1 MVRDV
6 GSGRSYRPGMV
17 TVSRI
22 LVVGAGIA
30 GLATAVALQRRG
42 FMPEVAETRAGPP
55 TEGAA
60 ITLHGNGVRALRAL
74 GVGPALE
81 AAGAVVPQWACHDR
95 HGALLCRTDLAA
107 LWDGVAP
114 CVGITRN
121 LLTGILLGAAAE
133 VPLRFDRTVTGLRQ
147 DDRRVRVAFGDGSC
161 GDYDLVVGADGIGS
175 TVRRLAVSDVAPTR
189 TPVVGWRCV
198 VAGRPAGVEH
208 LVLLLGEGC
217 FVGLVPV
224 GGGHTYGFAGVSAAG
239 APLRNRLAEF
249 GGPVPDFLARLDNT
263 TAPHV
268 APIGF
273 VSLKRWH
280 DRRVVLVGDAAH
292 AAHPHMGQGGSL
304 AVEDALVL
312 ADELAHADTLTSAL
326 DAHARRRRPRVEW
339 VQEQSRRAAAAWAL
353 PAAERDAALRAHG
366 DRLLQ
371 ERYRPLRKCP

>member
-1 MVRDV
+1 
-6 GSGRSYRPGMV
+6 MV

-30 GLATAVALQRRG
+30 GLATAVALRRRG
-42 FMPEVAETRAGPP
+42 FTPEIVEARAAPP
-55 TEGAA
+55 AEGAA

-74 GVGPALE
+74 GVGPALD
-81 AAGAVVPQWACHDR
+81 AAGAVVPRWACHDR

-121 LLTGILLGAAAE
+121 LLTGILMGAAAE
-133 VPLRFDRTVTGLRQ
+133 VPLRFGCRVTGLRQ

-161 GDYDLVVGADGIGS
+161 GDYELVVGADGIGS
-175 TVRRLAVSDVAPTR
+175 TVRRLAVSDVVPTR
-189 TPVVGWRCV
+189 TPTVGWRCV

-217 FVGLVPV
+217 FLGLVPV
-224 GGGHTYGFAGVSAAG
+224 GGGQTYGFAGTSSAD
-239 APLRNRLAEF
+239 APLQSRFADF
-249 GGPVPDFLARLDNT
+249 GGPVPDFLARLDAA

-268 APIGF
+268 APIAF
-273 VSLKRWH
+273 VTLDRWY

-292 AAHPHMGQGGSL
+292 ATHPHMGQGGSL

-312 ADELAHADTLTSAL
+312 ADELARADTLPSAL
-326 DAHARRRRPRVEW
+326 SAHARRRRPRVDW
-339 VQEQSRRAAAAWAL
+339 VQEQSRRAAAAWAQ
-353 PAAERDAALRAHG
+353 PAAERDATLRANG

-371 ERYRPLRKCP
+371 ERYRVLRDLP

>member
-1 MVRDV
+1 
-6 GSGRSYRPGMV
+6 MV

-42 FMPEVAETRAGPP
+42 FTPEIVEARAAPSA
-55 TEGAA
+55 EGAA

-74 GVGPALE
+74 GVGPALD
-81 AAGAVVPQWACHDR
+81 AAGAVVPRWACHDR

-121 LLTGILLGAAAE
+121 VLTAILMGAAAE
-133 VPLRFDRTVTGLRQ
+133 VPLRFGCRVTGLRQ

-161 GDYDLVVGADGIGS
+161 GDYELVVGADGIGS
-175 TVRRLAVSDVAPTR
+175 TVRRLAVSDVVPTR
-189 TPVVGWRCV
+189 TPTVGWRCV

-217 FVGLVPV
+217 FLGLVPV
-224 GGGHTYGFAGVSAAG
+224 GGGQTYGFAGTSAVD
-239 APLRNRLAEF
+239 APLQSRFADF
-249 GGPVPDFLARLDNT
+249 GGPVPDFLARLDAA

-273 VSLKRWH
+273 VTLDRWH

-292 AAHPHMGQGGSL
+292 ATHPHMGQGGSL

-312 ADELAHADTLTSAL
+312 ADELARADTLPSAL
-326 DAHARRRRPRVEW
+326 SAHTRRRRPRVDW
-339 VQEQSRRAAAAWAL
+339 GQEQSRRAAAAWAQ
-353 PAAERDAALRAHG
+353 PAAERDATLRANG

-371 ERYRPLRKCP
+371 ERYRLLRDLP

>member
-1 MVRDV
+1 
-6 GSGRSYRPGMV
+6 MV

-42 FMPEVAETRAGPP
+42 FMPEIVEARAAPSA
-55 TEGAA
+55 EGAA

-74 GVGPALE
+74 GVGPALD
-81 AAGAVVPQWACHDR
+81 AAGAVVPRWACHDR
-95 HGALLCRTDLAA
+95 HGALLCRTDLTA

-114 CVGITRN
+114 CIGITRN
-121 LLTGILLGAAAE
+121 LLTGILLSAAE
-133 VPLRFDRTVTGLRQ
+133 VPLRFGCRVTGLRQ
-147 DDRRVRVAFGDGSC
+147 DDRRVHVAFGDGSC

-175 TVRRLAVSDVAPTR
+175 TVRRLAVSDVVPSHTPTL
-189 TPVVGWRCV
+189 GWRCV
-198 VAGRPAGVEH
+198 VAGRPAGVDH
-208 LVLLLGEGC
+208 LVLLLGERC

-224 GGGHTYGFAGVSAAG
+224 GGGHTYGFAGANAAD
-239 APLRNRLAEF
+239 APLRDRLAEF
-249 GGPVPDFLARLDNT
+249 GGPVPDFLARLGGT
-263 TAPHV
+263 TPHIAPLCSV
-268 APIGF
+268 T
-273 VSLKRWH
+273 LDRWH

-312 ADELAHADTLTSAL
+312 ADELAHADTLASAL

-353 PAAERDAALRAHG
+353 PTAERDATLRAHG

-371 ERYRPLRKCP
+371 ERYRPLRDLP